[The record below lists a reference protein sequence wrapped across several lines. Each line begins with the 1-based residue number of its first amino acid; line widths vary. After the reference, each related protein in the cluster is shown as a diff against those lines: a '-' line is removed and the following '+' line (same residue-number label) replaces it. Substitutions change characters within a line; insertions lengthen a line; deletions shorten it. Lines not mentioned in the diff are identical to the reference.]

1 MKCFLQYADGHGDY
15 ERMPSIRYAIGEY
28 RATMEELARYGQPI
42 EASIHIAKDR
52 DSIDE
57 YPNLV
62 LSPGPRGGVKI
73 EST

>member
-1 MKCFLQYADGHGDY
+1 MRCFIRYADGHGDY
-15 ERMPSIRYAIGEY
+15 ERMPSIKYAIGEY
-28 RATMEELARYGQPI
+28 RAAMEELASYGQPI

-57 YPNLV
+57 YPDLV